1 MTKSTELKKIREIEN
16 SNVETATRFI
26 YDEIIAMETDKVSI
40 YIEQDYSNS
49 SDSRYL
55 KITLEGDFENEDD
68 DSSIVNKKVRI
79 SNHPLPPTY
88 GKTMGWADYDVGI
101 GYYNPDV
108 VGVLEF
114 FDSFSAHF
122 NISPSPEIASAID
135 EFVKE
140 QEEKEKKELDDH
152 NENYARRHIYRAIES
167 KWMNFCQRIEDS
179 IGGFAGCKSA
189 RRRKRRKMMEYI
201 ESDILSR
208 ARVFADQWRGKKIE
222 RAQEYRLRDEFFNE
236 IFSEIEERAKT
247 YIEGKFPNMPK

>member
-101 GYYNPDV
+101 G
-108 VGVLEF
+108 
-114 FDSFSAHF
+114 
-122 NISPSPEIASAID
+122 
-135 EFVKE
+135 
-140 QEEKEKKELDDH
+140 
-152 NENYARRHIYRAIES
+152 
-167 KWMNFCQRIEDS
+167 
-179 IGGFAGCKSA
+179 
-189 RRRKRRKMMEYI
+189 
-201 ESDILSR
+201 
-208 ARVFADQWRGKKIE
+208 
-222 RAQEYRLRDEFFNE
+222 
-236 IFSEIEERAKT
+236 
-247 YIEGKFPNMPK
+247 